1 MSNVRQAGGARSG
14 AAGSG
19 AAGSGAAGSGAAGRA
34 RYRQVPVHG
43 AIQDRPLIAGVGIE
57 VILAAGLVFYFAWL
71 GLGWSKGLLL
81 VMALEGLGVYLIK
94 RLRQKN
100 PFAVETFLIGVSEP
114 RRYEKGSPIDQ
125 PPHAAPESRMRKE
138 F

>member
-1 MSNVRQAGGARSG
+1 MPTHDDRTSDSARG
-14 AAGSG
+14 AATP
-19 AAGSGAAGSGAAGRA
+19 
-34 RYRQVPVHG
+34 RYRQVPIHG
-43 AIQDRPLIAGVGIE
+43 AIQDRPLIAGVGID
-57 VILAAGLVFYFAWL
+57 VILAAGLIFYFAWL
-71 GLGWSKGLLL
+71 GLGWSQGLLFVIGL
-81 VMALEGLGVYLIK
+81 EALSVFFIK

-125 PPHAAPESRMRKE
+125 PPHAAPASRMRKE